1 MVDITK
7 LPDPTGTITLT
18 KTMLDKCI
26 IDANASVRK
35 LALYLGVDYSKMD
48 AGDKETVD
56 ARIFGADECKITFYK
71 AKTRGDRRVS
81 ISKLKKAA
89 SEGDTVALT
98 ILNGVVVVNLT
109 RDADRFSE
117 VLEVLG
123 G

>member
-48 AGDKETVD
+48 AGDKEIVD

-117 VLEVLG
+117 ILNVMG